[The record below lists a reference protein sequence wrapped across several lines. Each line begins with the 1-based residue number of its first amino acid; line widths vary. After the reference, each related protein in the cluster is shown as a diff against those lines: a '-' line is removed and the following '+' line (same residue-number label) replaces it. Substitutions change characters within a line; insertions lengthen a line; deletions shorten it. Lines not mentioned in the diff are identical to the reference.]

1 MTIFGTRPGR
11 GESTDVADKTVR
23 TPADQRTTIKDLKV
37 GEVAHIVDF
46 LDDNEAV
53 KKIEAMGLRRG
64 KKITIMQKLGRGI
77 VVKTSNSRIVITSDV
92 AKNVEVK

>member
-1 MTIFGTRPGR
+1 MTLFGTRPGR
-11 GESTDVADKTVR
+11 GESTDVADKTVT
-23 TPADQRTTIKDLKV
+23 TPADHRTTIKDLKV

-46 LDDNEAV
+46 SDENDTV
-53 KKIEAMGLRRG
+53 KKIQAMGLRRG

-92 AKNVEVK
+92 AKIIEVK

>member
-1 MTIFGTRPGR
+1 MTL
-11 GESTDVADKTVR
+11 
-23 TPADQRTTIKDLKV
+23 KDLKV

-77 VVKTSNSRIVITSDV
+77 VVKTSNSRIVLTSDV

>member
-1 MTIFGTRPGR
+1 MKP
-11 GESTDVADKTVR
+11 TDHKT
-23 TPADQRTTIKDLKV
+23 TLKDLKV
-37 GEVAHIVDF
+37 GDVAHIVDF
-46 LDDNEAV
+46 LNVNEAV

-77 VVKTSNSRIVITSDV
+77 VVKTSNSRIVITTDV

>member
-11 GESTDVADKTVR
+11 GEIADVADKTVR
-23 TPADQRTTIKDLKV
+23 TPADHRTTIKDLKV

-92 AKNVEVK
+92 AKCVEVK

>member
-1 MTIFGTRPGR
+1 MTLFGTRPGR
-11 GESTDVADKTVR
+11 GESSNVADKPVSKQ
-23 TPADQRTTIKDLKV
+23 ADHRMTLKDLNV

-77 VVKTSNSRIVITSDV
+77 VVKTSNSRIVLTSDV

>member
-1 MTIFGTRPGR
+1 MTLFGTRPGR
-11 GESTDVADKTVR
+11 GESADVADKAATKQIDHR
-23 TPADQRTTIKDLKV
+23 KTLKDLKV
-37 GEVAHIVDF
+37 GEIAHIVDF
-46 LDDNEAV
+46 LEDNEAV

-92 AKNVEVK
+92 ARNVEVK

>member
-1 MTIFGTRPGR
+1 MTIFRERPAR
-11 GESTDVADKTVR
+11 EA
-23 TPADQRTTIKDLKV
+23 TTEAAATTAAREVGSRITLKDLKV

-46 LDDNEAV
+46 LVENDAM

-92 AKNVEVK
+92 ARNIEVK